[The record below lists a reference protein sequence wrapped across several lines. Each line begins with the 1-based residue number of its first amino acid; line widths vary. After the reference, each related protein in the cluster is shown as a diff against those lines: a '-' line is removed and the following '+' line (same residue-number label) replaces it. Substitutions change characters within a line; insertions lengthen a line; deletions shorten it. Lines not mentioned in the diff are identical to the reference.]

1 MPWSC
6 FSYEADAPSSIGHH
20 DVPEPAPSGP
30 RRMTTTHCLSYLADL
45 NRMTYSACF
54 SYPADVPSGPGEH
67 DVEEPLPSGLR
78 SMTGG
83 TCFKY

>member
-20 DVPEPAPSGP
+20 DVPEPTPSGP

-45 NRMTYSACF
+45 NRMTYTACF
-54 SYPADVPSGPGEH
+54 SYPADVPTGPIRH
-67 DVEEPLPSGLR
+67 DAPQPASPELHRMSF
-78 SMTGG
+78 T
-83 TCFKY
+83 TCFRY